1 MSTTAYCD
9 SPSSVTIAAVQP
21 CLRTNDMSPLTSA
34 QRVINIMKDAAQKS
48 SIDLFV
54 LPELC
59 PLGYCENTFDE
70 YLPNSPTTEKIIR
83 EVDDLICAFAKDSGC
98 FVCYGTIGNDNGF
111 PEHRFTIRQVVVD
124 STGSVVCTYDKTH
137 LCDYGDC
144 SETRYF
150 AAGNT

>member
-1 MSTTAYCD
+1 MSTTAYYD
-9 SPSSVTIAAVQP
+9 SPSSVTITIAAVQP

-83 EVDDLICAFAKDSGC
+83 EVDDLICAFAK
-98 FVCYGTIGNDNGF
+98 V
-111 PEHRFTIRQVVVD
+111 
-124 STGSVVCTYDKTH
+124 GSYHFKSSIA
-137 LCDYGDC
+137 LFSFG
-144 SETRYF
+144 S
-150 AAGNT
+150 